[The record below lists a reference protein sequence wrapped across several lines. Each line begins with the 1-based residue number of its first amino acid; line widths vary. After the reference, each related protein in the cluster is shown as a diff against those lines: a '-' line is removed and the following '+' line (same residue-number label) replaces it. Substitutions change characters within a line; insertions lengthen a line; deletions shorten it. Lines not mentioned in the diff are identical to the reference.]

1 MENKNKRIY
10 KLLFNNEEKRT
21 AIMKEF
27 EECLYLNMQKIESDW
42 KLNGEIENN
51 TQKYHEYSDSVM
63 KEIQKLN
70 DELKKISEEESD
82 TYQKDL
88 KYLLNL
94 ESDNYK
100 ITLDI
105 FNNKLKRFIM
115 IKNEE
120 DENKILKKDKDI
132 LLLKDNLSSIREKIN
147 DFITNLKYKY
157 LY

>member
-1 MENKNKRIY
+1 MENNNKRIY
-10 KLLFNNEEKRT
+10 KLLFKNEEKRT

-27 EECLYLNMQKIESDW
+27 EEGLYLNMQKMESDW

-51 TQKYHEYSDSVM
+51 NQKYHEYSDIVM
-63 KEIQKLN
+63 QEIQKLN
-70 DELKKISEEESD
+70 DEIKNLSEEESD
-82 TYQKDL
+82 TYKKDVNFLL
-88 KYLLNL
+88 KL

-105 FNNKLKRFIM
+105 FINKLKRFDM

-120 DENKILKKDKDI
+120 DEKKILKKDKDI
-132 LLLKDNLSSIREKIN
+132 LLLKENLSFIREKIN

>member
-1 MENKNKRIY
+1 MENNNKRIY
-10 KLLFNNEEKRT
+10 KLLFKNEEKRT
-21 AIMKEF
+21 ALIKEF
-27 EECLYLNMQKIESDW
+27 EECLFLNIQKIESDW

-51 TQKYHEYSDSVM
+51 TQKYHDYSDSVM
-63 KEIQKLN
+63 EEIQKLN

-82 TYQKDL
+82 AFQKDV
-88 KYLLNL
+88 KTLLNL

-100 ITLDI
+100 ITLNI
-105 FNNKLKRFIM
+105 FINKLKRFDM

-120 DENKILKKDKDI
+120 DENKILKKDKEI
-132 LLLKDNLSSIREKIN
+132 LLLKENLSSIREKIN

>member
-1 MENKNKRIY
+1 MDIFVNI
-10 KLLFNNEEKRT
+10 
-21 AIMKEF
+21 
-27 EECLYLNMQKIESDW
+27 QKIESDW
-42 KLNGEIENN
+42 KLNGESENN

-63 KEIQKLN
+63 EEIQKLN

-82 TYQKDL
+82 AFQKDV
-88 KYLLNL
+88 KTLLNL

-100 ITLDI
+100 ITLNI
-105 FNNKLKRFIM
+105 FNNKLKRFDM

-120 DENKILKKDKDI
+120 DENKILKKDKEI
-132 LLLKDNLSSIREKIN
+132 LLLKENLSSIREKIN